1 MNKKRLLSL
10 LCFIAISAALITACG
25 KTPPDNAEK
34 PKLQQ
39 GAETE
44 NEFSV
49 PKGVCEGEEV
59 NIYLAM
65 PAYRSSYIAE
75 EENVD
80 QLNDAVFRRN
90 ALVEEHTGA
99 NVNFTLT
106 TTNGRGSDQEAE
118 ATKIRTLI
126 QAGDDTYDAFI
137 HAQRSDLFAA
147 FLEDMFVNWYD
158 IPYIELENPWWY
170 TNVIRDSAYGGK
182 LYAMTGDYNLTSFSM
197 TDCLLFNKTMCDE
210 LGLDYPYQLVFD
222 GEWTHERFIEYIKSA
237 QKDINGDGRIEYTT
251 DRYGFAGYVYEQV
264 PSLFVGYGGDWVIK
278 GDNSLPM
285 LDIQSEQSYS
295 VIDAMLDIFSLDGA
309 KYVKMEEG
317 SNTANLMF
325 NEGRLL
331 FKDAYFSNIPATRSL
346 ENIDVG
352 FVPYPK
358 LSKDQE
364 NYYSR
369 TANLSGLTYI
379 PVTNTNLEATG
390 AVLETMAYFS
400 REMVLDTYFDIIL
413 TIKSTRDVESEQMI
427 PIIRNSSK
435 FEDIITEF
443 DLSLIVD
450 KSENTL
456 GSYIASMGDILEMR
470 VDEYT
475 EFYNE

>member
-1 MNKKRLLSL
+1 MYKKILSL
-10 LCFIAISAALITACG
+10 LLITLILAGMTVSCRKNSTLDDITESTN
-25 KTPPDNAEK
+25 KTSD
-34 PKLQQ
+34 
-39 GAETE
+39 G
-44 NEFSV
+44 FSV
-49 PKGVCEGEEV
+49 PQGVCEGEEV

-65 PAYRSSYIAE
+65 PAYESSYIAE
-75 EENVD
+75 NENGD
-80 QLNDAVFRRN
+80 PLNDAVYQRN

-99 NVNFTLT
+99 KVNFTLT
-106 TTNGRGSDQEAE
+106 TTAGRGSDQEAE

-126 QAGDDTYDAFI
+126 QAGDNTYDAFV
-137 HAQRSDLFAA
+137 HAQRADLFTA

-158 IPYIELENPWWY
+158 VPYINPENPWWY

-197 TDCLLFNKTMCDE
+197 TECLLFNKTMCDE
-210 LGLDYPYQLVFD
+210 LGLKYPYQLVFD
-222 GEWTHERFIEYIKSA
+222 GDWTHDKFIEYIKGA
-237 QKDINGDGRIEYTT
+237 TKDLNGDGTIEYTS

-264 PSLFVGYGGDWVIK
+264 PSLFVGYGGDWVTK
-278 GDNSLPM
+278 DDSNLPV
-285 LDIQSEQSYS
+285 LNIQSEHSYS
-295 VIDAMLDIFSLDGA
+295 VIDAMLDVFALDGA

-331 FKDAYFSNIPATRSL
+331 FKDAYFSHIPATRSL
-346 ENIDVG
+346 EDIDIG
-352 FVPYPK
+352 FIPYPK
-358 LSKDQE
+358 LTKDQDV
-364 NYYSR
+364 YYSR
-369 TANLSGLTYI
+369 SANLSGLTYI

-400 REMVLDTYFDIIL
+400 RETVLDTYFDIIL
-413 TIKSTRDVESEQMI
+413 TIKSTRDTESEEMI

-450 KSENTL
+450 QSANRL
-456 GSYIASMGDILEMR
+456 GSYTASMGDILEER
-470 VDEYT
+470 VEEYA
-475 EFYNE
+475 EFYGR

>member
-1 MNKKRLLSL
+1 MNKKRLFSL
-10 LCFIAISAALITACG
+10 LSFIAISAAVVCACE
-25 KTPPDNAEK
+25 KTPSNNTEK
-34 PKLQQ
+34 QVSQ
-39 GAETE
+39 TE
-44 NEFSV
+44 VESEAVFAV

-65 PAYRSSYIAE
+65 PAYKSSYIAE
-75 EENVD
+75 EETGD
-80 QLNDAVFRRN
+80 QLNDAVLHRN

-126 QAGDDTYDAFI
+126 QAGDDTYYAFI

-158 IPYIELENPWWY
+158 VPYINLENPWWY
-170 TNVIRDSAYGGK
+170 TNVLRDSAYGGK

-222 GEWTHERFIEYIKSA
+222 GEWTHDKFAEYIKSA
-237 QKDINGDGRIEYTT
+237 KKDLNGDGTIEYTS

-264 PSLFVGYGGDWVIK
+264 PSLFVGYGGDWVVK
-278 GDNSLPM
+278 DDNNLPV
-285 LDIQSEQSYS
+285 LDIQSEKSYS
-295 VIDAMLDIFSLDGA
+295 VIDAMLDVFSLEGA

-325 NEGRLL
+325 EEGRLL

-379 PVTNTNLEATG
+379 PVTNKNLEATG
-390 AVLETMAYFS
+390 AVLETMAYYS
-400 REMVLDTYFDIIL
+400 RETVLDTYFDIIL

-427 PIIRNSSK
+427 PIIRSSSK

-450 KSENTL
+450 KNENTL
-456 GSYIASMGDILEMR
+456 GSYIASMGDILEAR
-470 VDEYT
+470 VDEYS

>member
-1 MNKKRLLSL
+1 MSKMKIFSILF
-10 LCFIAISAALITACG
+10 CIAISAVIITACG
-25 KTPPDNAEK
+25 KETSDN
-34 PKLQQ
+34 
-39 GAETE
+39 TE
-44 NEFSV
+44 SKTSQANVEAKSEFSV

-65 PAYRSSYIAE
+65 PAYKSSYIAE
-75 EENVD
+75 GESGD
-80 QLNDAVFRRN
+80 QLNDAVLQRN
-90 ALVEEHTGA
+90 NIVEEHTGA
-99 NVNFTLT
+99 KVNFTLT
-106 TTNGRGSDQEAE
+106 TTGGRGSDQAAE

-158 IPYIELENPWWY
+158 IPYINLENPWWY

-222 GEWTHERFIEYIKSA
+222 GEWTHDKFVEYIKSA
-237 QKDINGDGRIEYTT
+237 TNDINGDGMIDYKS

-264 PSLFVGYGGDWVIK
+264 PSLFVGYGGDWVVK
-278 GDNSLPM
+278 DDTNLPI

-295 VIDAMLDIFSLDGA
+295 VIDAMLDVFSLDGA

-331 FKDAYFSNIPATRSL
+331 FKDAYLSNIPATRSL
-346 ENIDVG
+346 ENIDIG
-352 FVPYPK
+352 FIPYPK
-358 LSKDQE
+358 LNKNQAD
-364 NYYSR
+364 YYSR

-379 PVTNTNLEATG
+379 PVTNTKLEATG

-400 REMVLDTYFDIIL
+400 RETVLDTYFDIIL
-413 TIKSTRDVESEQMI
+413 TIKSTRDIESEQMI
-427 PIIRNSSK
+427 PIIRSSSK

-450 KSENTL
+450 RSENML
-456 GSYIASMGDILEMR
+456 GSYVASMGDILEAR
-470 VDEYT
+470 VDDYS